1 MANGALI
8 FTWGNSV
15 RGREGKSLEVFGKA
29 LAYYDELAKEGRI
42 HGHREYF
49 ALTGNA
55 GERAGT
61 MVVEG
66 ELDELL
72 KLQAEEQS
80 QRLLGEAGL
89 ICENFNVQ
97 ICQAAD
103 DEAVGRFVSVLGD
116 MGLT

>member
-8 FTWGNSV
+8 LTWGNSV

-42 HGHREYF
+42 HGHREFF
-49 ALTGNA
+49 AMTGNA
-55 GERAGT
+55 GDRAGT

-66 ELDELL
+66 DLDELM
-72 KLQAEEQS
+72 KIQTEEKS

-89 ICENFNVQ
+89 ICDNFNVQ
-97 ICQAAD
+97 ICEAAD
-103 DEAVGRFVSVLGD
+103 DQAVGRYLSILGE
-116 MGLT
+116 MGLS